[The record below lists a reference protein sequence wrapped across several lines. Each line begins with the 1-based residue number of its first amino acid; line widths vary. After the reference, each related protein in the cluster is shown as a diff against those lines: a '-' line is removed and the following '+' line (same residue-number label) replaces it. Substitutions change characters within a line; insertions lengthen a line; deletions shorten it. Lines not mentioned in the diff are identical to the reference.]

1 MRSSRPT
8 AALGSIPFSNF
19 LNGLEIVNSTEV
31 TAMIKIV
38 HFVNQFFAGIGGEDM
53 AGLPVTIISDAIT
66 GATRAL
72 EQKLGG
78 KAQIVRTVYAGDN
91 YFHEHK
97 DEALKNIIE
106 AIRAAEPDVLIAGP
120 AFNSGRYGFAC
131 VEICHAAANELGIPA
146 LTAMHED
153 NPGVGLYREFLNAR
167 VFCLPTAE
175 STTGMNESMTR
186 MANFA
191 LRLGAGEEIGPAA
204 KEGYISRGIRRLV
217 RTERTGAARAL
228 DMLLK
233 KIEGAPFETELP
245 MEQWEEAPAARPLGA
260 IKDSNIAVVTT
271 SGVVPWGNPDKFK
284 TYRNTYWRKYNIA
297 EVKELEPGQWEA
309 VHGGYNVA
317 YMNQNPHYGVPL
329 DALRGLEADGVIGP
343 GKLYPAYYVIP
354 GNQGSP
360 AVMRRV
366 GQEIAADLKK
376 DNVQGVIFVAT

>member
-1 MRSSRPT
+1 
-8 AALGSIPFSNF
+8 
-19 LNGLEIVNSTEV
+19 
-31 TAMIKIV
+31 MIKIV
-38 HFVNQFFAGIGGEDM
+38 HFINQFFAGVGGEDK
-53 AGLPVTIISDAIT
+53 ADLAVSVSDGSI

-72 EQKLGG
+72 AQKLGEQ
-78 KAQIVRTVYAGDN
+78 AHIVRTVYVGDN
-91 YFHEHK
+91 YFHERK
-97 DEALKNIIE
+97 EEALKEIVD
-106 AIRAAEPDVLIAGP
+106 AIRAVEPDVLVAGP

-131 VEICHAAANELGIPA
+131 VEICNAAANELGIPA
-146 LTAMHED
+146 LTAIHQE

-167 VFCLPTAE
+167 VFCLPTTE
-175 STTGMNESMTR
+175 STTGMNDAMTR
-186 MANFA
+186 LASFA
-191 LRLGAGEEIGPAA
+191 VRLGRAEEIGPAA
-204 KEGYISRGIRRLV
+204 QEGYISRGIRRLV
-217 RTERTGAARAL
+217 KADRTGAARAV

-245 MEQWEEAPAARPLGA
+245 MEEWEDAAAAPRLRD

-284 TYRNTYWRKYNIA
+284 TYRNTHWRKYNIA
-297 EVKELEPGQWEA
+297 ELKELEPGKWEA

-329 DALRGLEADGVIGP
+329 DALRGLEAEGTIGP

-376 DNVQGVIFVAT
+376 DNVEGVIFVAT